1 MLPTQMMKY
10 LDYIFKIFFF
20 LSFLW
25 SSLSPPAVS
34 VTSALAHESLWFVTE
49 GKTAGPEPLGWSFVM
64 FILDNLLS
72 WVIGFC

>member
-20 LSFLW
+20 SVFPLELT
-25 SSLSPPAVS
+25 SPPAVS

-64 FILDNLLS
+64 FILDTLLS